1 MIKLLN
7 KLGELKLDNKKMIL
21 IAAACLII
29 LYIDFT
35 FVMKLQFNGIRGVS
49 SKIAGLKKDIANLS
63 KDLSKL
69 QALDKDQGKVVSD
82 SKITKSKEVVS
93 EDKILLVL
101 QEISSIGNDK
111 RVRITRLN
119 TSKDAKA
126 QEEVIAGEKLL
137 PVIITLDLSCSY
149 HAFGNFLNAI
159 EDAQYFIEVQD
170 IRVMR
175 NPHDYLL
182 ENINLTLKTYAKK

>member
-7 KLGELKLDNKKMIL
+7 KLGELKLDSKKMIL

-35 FVMKLQFNGIRGVS
+35 LIMKLQFNGIKTAS
-49 SKIAGLKKDIANLS
+49 PKIAGLKKDIANLS

-69 QALDKDQGKVVSD
+69 QALEKGQGKVVSD

-93 EDKILLVL
+93 EDKVLLVL

-111 RVRITRLN
+111 RVKITRLN
-119 TSKDAKA
+119 TSRDAKA

-149 HAFGNFLNAI
+149 HSFGNFLNAI

-175 NPHDYLL
+175 DPHDYLL
-182 ENINLTLKTYAKK
+182 ENINLTLMTYAKK